1 MSRVLVIEPS
11 KATAKFIQATLLKAG
26 FECDLACTYDGAQ
39 QLIAANEYF
48 VGLSSMLLDDAE
60 YGMGIDL
67 LLENSIPAIA
77 VTSSLDEQALGAL
90 AEKSIVDYV
99 LKKSDQAEYI
109 SRIVSRVYKNQGI
122 KVLVVDDSTSVRDW
136 ISRILMRQG
145 LTVLQAE
152 DGRAAT
158 KVFYKNNDIK
168 LVLTDYY
175 MPEMDG
181 LELTAHLRSIRSM
194 EELSIVVLSSDSKS
208 RTAPLFLKQGANDFI
223 QKTAS
228 VEEILCRVNSN
239 LEFIE
244 LIQASRDRAN
254 KDYLTGLWNR
264 RYFFEY
270 GTPIYEQGM
279 TAGNELCVVM
289 LDIDHFKKIND
300 TYGHDAGDEVL
311 KDFSSLLADY
321 IGDVGLVSRFGGEE
335 FTVLLNGIQAD
346 ELFDFLEDFREEVGS
361 FSVDFKGQ
369 VITLTV
375 SIGATANM
383 DESLTVMV
391 SRADDKLYEAKRT
404 GRNKVLCDW

>member
-11 KATAKFIQATLLKAG
+11 KATAKFIRATLLKAG
-26 FECDLACTYDGAQ
+26 FECDLACTYDSAKE
-39 QLIAANEYF
+39 LIAANEYF

-67 LLENSIPAIA
+67 LLDNRIPAIA
-77 VTSSLDEQALGAL
+77 VTASMDEKALESLAK
-90 AEKSIVDYV
+90 KSIVDYV

-109 SRIVSRVYKNQGI
+109 SRIVSRVFKNQGI
-122 KVLVVDDSTSVRDW
+122 KVLVVDDSSSVRDW

-152 DGRAAT
+152 DGRSAT

-194 EELSIVVLSSDSKS
+194 DELSIIVLSSDSKS

-264 RYFFEY
+264 RYFFER
-270 GTPIYEQGM
+270 GTPIYEQAM
-279 TAGNELCVVM
+279 TLGSDLCVVM

-311 KDFSSLLADY
+311 KEFSSLLAEY
-321 IGDVGLVSRFGGEE
+321 VGDSGLVSRFGGEE
-335 FTVLLNGIQAD
+335 FTIILDGIQAD
-346 ELFDFLEDFREEVGS
+346 ELLDFLEDFREQVEC
-361 FSVDFKGQ
+361 FSVDFKGEI
-369 VITLTV
+369 ITFTV

-383 DESLTVMV
+383 DESLTAMV
-391 SRADDKLYEAKRT
+391 SRADNRLYEAKKT

>member
-11 KATAKFIQATLLKAG
+11 KATAKFVRTTILKAG
-26 FECDLACTYDGAQ
+26 FECDLACTYNSAQ
-39 QLIAANEYF
+39 KLIAENEYF

-60 YGMGIDL
+60 YGMGIEL
-67 LLENSIPAIA
+67 LLANSIPAIA
-77 VTSSLDEQALGAL
+77 VTASLDEQALDAL
-90 AEKSIVDYV
+90 AKKSIVDYV
-99 LKKSDQAEYI
+99 LKKSDQVEYI

-122 KVLVVDDSTSVRDW
+122 KVLVVDDSASVRDW

-152 DGRAAT
+152 DGRAAS
-158 KVFYKNNDIK
+158 KVFYTNSDIK

-194 EELSIVVLSSDSKS
+194 DELSIIVLSSDSKS

-264 RYFFEY
+264 RYFFER
-270 GTPIYEQGM
+270 GNPTYEQGM

-311 KDFSSLLADY
+311 KNFSSLLAEY
-321 IGDVGLVSRFGGEE
+321 VGDAGLVSRFGGEE
-335 FTVLLNGIQAD
+335 FTVLLDGIQAD
-346 ELFDFLEDFREEVGS
+346 ELYDFLEDFREEVGS

-383 DESLTVMV
+383 DESLTAMV
-391 SRADDKLYEAKRT
+391 SRADNKLYEAKRT
-404 GRNKVLCDW
+404 GRDKVLCDW